1 MRLNQL
7 EFWSPAAENSWEMP
21 ISESSFEVFVDPDSL
36 RLARVA
42 EAIEALTEQDDSHAI
57 VLDGQECRVLT
68 ATCVADGQQF
78 SWTSG
83 SAKNMPWV
91 QRLAS
96 GRSVAEMPSPS
107 SSFPLRTWDLGRPD
121 ETYQRLMQRLREQI
135 GEAERDW
142 EPSLQTKDGDS
153 VTPLDKWR
161 EQTEAISNHISQL
174 TRELETAKKC
184 HLESDLKQSG
194 QAELLARRLADAQ
207 EQSRMLEVQR
217 VSKQHELDDA
227 KMRERQALHQV
238 WSSGL
243 EHRRIQSPSKVPAAA
258 QHLWKQLESIDQRIL
273 SWRDLKTKL
282 GAAIQRARADLESMN
297 LGFDEETD
305 GHLSSIRLGLSEL
318 RATTERVTHSPCQ
331 LETSIQ
337 QAHEPELT
345 IESATKRCNEISRR
359 LHAVYERLS
368 EKSVSLS
375 RKSVL
380 QNLRHLRRLDRDLSR
395 KIQRWLELRIQH
407 LSDLSRAGVNADCLL
422 QRSQQGF
429 CRCAE
434 QDIEFIVG
442 PTEVATNQD
451 RNTISRDYSF
461 DDLALANLTR
471 LSAEC
476 QRLQAEQQDLRK
488 KLRQCAERCNGLEQE
503 LVDSKDDPN
512 PAVLAP
518 VEFSSQQLE
527 EYRRQY
533 EALLRKISGVWR
545 ESFKRSPVPLETWTS
560 WLGRLSDGQW
570 NAVAIDASTMTLC
583 VENCEHHWY
592 AWPELDAAEKVL
604 VLMACALGSGTSQ
617 ELHLPSWPVVILGPE
632 SCEISETAWVKTVSL
647 LAATPHR
654 KIWLMT
660 ADESWA
666 RESLQGVPLVSL
678 PNWKPYE
685 NQWLLGIENHE
696 PDTRRVIVQRAN
708 NSDAEEFPGE
718 LRDQVYGEVETGGH
732 GADWTRTV
740 SVEAYETAEQIELD
754 LEREPHPDQ
763 WEKHWVDS
771 DPPALGIANG
781 TDEVSASEL
790 HDERQM
796 TSELKK
802 FLSGLGIRTW
812 DDYAGVTCHREGV
825 RVTLGRDVC
834 EARLADELWHWHA
847 VAVLLNSGEVQ
858 EVFDAR
864 VLVAC
869 EIRDP
874 SQIQS
879 ADLHQLASR
888 VWKLGMTAIG
898 RRILDAGSDI
908 QLVRLSGWLKEMENL
923 KPLRGEGDEAT
934 HVNDETI
941 ANAQRESQLE
951 PDVPRT
957 IRIDSAHSLKPQP
970 RRQRERRPE
979 RTTAAS
985 VHYLELSDDVKAA
998 PSVGPK
1004 TAAFLEELG
1013 IRTVRDFLEA
1023 DPRSIAKRLDRP
1035 QINPSVLLEWQ
1046 QQAELVCRVPNLR
1059 EHNAQLLVACGI
1071 PTAEALASWEPE
1083 SLLALVSPYA
1093 ESHPGKSMLPSRRA
1107 PNVKEVTD
1115 WIRWAQDK
1123 RSLTAA

>member
-345 IESATKRCNEISRR
+345 IDSATKRCNEISRR
-359 LHAVYERLS
+359 LHAVYDRLS

-488 KLRQCAERCNGLEQE
+488 KLRQCAERCDGLEQE

-685 NQWLLGIENHE
+685 NQWLLGFENHE

-781 TDEVSASEL
+781 TDEVPASEL

-941 ANAQRESQLE
+941 ANAQRECQLE

>member
-153 VTPLDKWR
+153 VNPLDKWR

-174 TRELETAKKC
+174 TRELETAKTC

-380 QNLRHLRRLDRDLSR
+380 QNLRHLRRLDR
-395 KIQRWLELRIQH
+395 
-407 LSDLSRAGVNADCLL
+407 
-422 QRSQQGF
+422 
-429 CRCAE
+429 
-434 QDIEFIVG
+434 
-442 PTEVATNQD
+442 
-451 RNTISRDYSF
+451 
-461 DDLALANLTR
+461 
-471 LSAEC
+471 
-476 QRLQAEQQDLRK
+476 
-488 KLRQCAERCNGLEQE
+488 
-503 LVDSKDDPN
+503 
-512 PAVLAP
+512 
-518 VEFSSQQLE
+518 
-527 EYRRQY
+527 
-533 EALLRKISGVWR
+533 
-545 ESFKRSPVPLETWTS
+545 
-560 WLGRLSDGQW
+560 
-570 NAVAIDASTMTLC
+570 
-583 VENCEHHWY
+583 
-592 AWPELDAAEKVL
+592 
-604 VLMACALGSGTSQ
+604 
-617 ELHLPSWPVVILGPE
+617 
-632 SCEISETAWVKTVSL
+632 
-647 LAATPHR
+647 
-654 KIWLMT
+654 
-660 ADESWA
+660 
-666 RESLQGVPLVSL
+666 
-678 PNWKPYE
+678 
-685 NQWLLGIENHE
+685 
-696 PDTRRVIVQRAN
+696 
-708 NSDAEEFPGE
+708 
-718 LRDQVYGEVETGGH
+718 
-732 GADWTRTV
+732 
-740 SVEAYETAEQIELD
+740 
-754 LEREPHPDQ
+754 
-763 WEKHWVDS
+763 
-771 DPPALGIANG
+771 
-781 TDEVSASEL
+781 
-790 HDERQM
+790 
-796 TSELKK
+796 
-802 FLSGLGIRTW
+802 
-812 DDYAGVTCHREGV
+812 
-825 RVTLGRDVC
+825 
-834 EARLADELWHWHA
+834 
-847 VAVLLNSGEVQ
+847 
-858 EVFDAR
+858 
-864 VLVAC
+864 
-869 EIRDP
+869 
-874 SQIQS
+874 
-879 ADLHQLASR
+879 
-888 VWKLGMTAIG
+888 
-898 RRILDAGSDI
+898 
-908 QLVRLSGWLKEMENL
+908 
-923 KPLRGEGDEAT
+923 
-934 HVNDETI
+934 
-941 ANAQRESQLE
+941 
-951 PDVPRT
+951 
-957 IRIDSAHSLKPQP
+957 
-970 RRQRERRPE
+970 
-979 RTTAAS
+979 
-985 VHYLELSDDVKAA
+985 
-998 PSVGPK
+998 
-1004 TAAFLEELG
+1004 
-1013 IRTVRDFLEA
+1013 
-1023 DPRSIAKRLDRP
+1023 
-1035 QINPSVLLEWQ
+1035 
-1046 QQAELVCRVPNLR
+1046 
-1059 EHNAQLLVACGI
+1059 
-1071 PTAEALASWEPE
+1071 
-1083 SLLALVSPYA
+1083 
-1093 ESHPGKSMLPSRRA
+1093 
-1107 PNVKEVTD
+1107 
-1115 WIRWAQDK
+1115 
-1123 RSLTAA
+1123 